1 MHGIKGGIMSQP
13 LASVYNF
20 YRNGFKAMTV
30 GRTLW
35 KIILIKLLVM
45 FAVLKLFF
53 FPNYLKTNFQTDEQR
68 ADHVLEQLSRTA
80 AHNH

>member
-1 MHGIKGGIMSQP
+1 MSGS
-13 LASVYNF
+13 LESVYTF
-20 YRNGFKAMTV
+20 YRNGFRAMTV

-35 KIILIKLLVM
+35 KIIVIKLIVM

-68 ADHVLEQLSRTA
+68 ADHVLEQLARPA
-80 AHNH
+80 AQNH